1 MAIPAPREL
10 KIGTIVDKTLGVLEI
25 NAVPALIYVLVLTA
39 VSVPITYASVGS
51 TAPLQLAGGQLLRN
65 AISIVCGYFLL
76 VAMLRRT
83 GLQSQTGG
91 DTLLPFIG
99 QSIIA
104 SLAVLVGMIALIIPG
119 LFLMARWSIA
129 QPLLVARGDG
139 VMASLGESWD
149 RTKGNELSIFTAAV
163 AVVLLPIVVIIAT
176 GVFFG
181 QENLAGIVIAQLA
194 TSALSLILLAMGVA
208 LYGLIVGRDG
218 ATAPSA

>member
-1 MAIPAPREL
+1 
-10 KIGTIVDKTLGVLEI
+10 LGVLEI

-51 TAPLQLAGGQLLRN
+51 TALLQLAGGQLLRN
-65 AISIVCGYFLL
+65 VIGIVCGYFVL

-83 GLQSQTGG
+83 GLQSRTGG

-99 QSIIA
+99 QSILA
-104 SLAVLVGMIALIIPG
+104 SLAVFVGMIVLVIPG

-149 RTKGNELSIFTAAV
+149 RTKGNELSIFTAAL
-163 AVVLLPIVVIIAT
+163 AVLLVPIVVMIAA
-176 GVFFG
+176 GIFFAP
-181 QENLAGIVIAQLA
+181 ENLVGIVIAQLA

-208 LYGLIVGRDG
+208 LYGLIMGRDG
-218 ATAPSA
+218 VAAPSA

>member
-10 KIGTIVDKTLGVLEI
+10 KIGSIVDKTLGVLEI

-149 RTKGNELSIFTAAV
+149 RTKGNELSIFTAAM

-208 LYGLIVGRDG
+208 LYGLIMGRDG
-218 ATAPSA
+218 VAAPSA

>member
-149 RTKGNELSIFTAAV
+149 RTKGNELSIFTAAM

>member
-39 VSVPITYASVGS
+39 VSVLIAFASVGS

-65 AISIVCGYFLL
+65 VISIVCGYFLL

-149 RTKGNELSIFTAAV
+149 RTKGNELSIFTAAM